1 MGRSAGSAEGV
12 DLSPGAPY
20 DMVDLFHQ
28 GRGEDETGDDGDEDD
43 APMFEGPLS
52 ALFELFQTPRGFTS
66 GVTNLCDTCGLE
78 SPLPVPTAES
88 VHALLFP
95 LPASTLRRLAGK
107 LCLRVPDIRWTAH
120 VRNEQVV
127 HPLVGKL
134 LATLH
139 AYSAFMD
146 RRGNDEERGG
156 GGRGLGLSD
165 EGRPKSSPATPTSST
180 DSLSVRKD
188 RPHESLRDYA
198 AKQTMVRQ
206 LSRLLEE
213 SRSMFSGSLA
223 FMADAGRFL

>member
-12 DLSPGAPY
+12 DLSPGAPR

-28 GRGEDETGDDGDEDD
+28 GCGEDESGDGGDEDD

-52 ALFELFQTPRGFTS
+52 VLFELFQTPRGFTS

-78 SPLPVPTAES
+78 SPLPVPTAER

-95 LPASTLRRLAGK
+95 LAASTLRRLAGK
-107 LCLRVPDIRWTAH
+107 LCLRVPDVRWTAH

-139 AYSAFMD
+139 AYSSFMD
-146 RRGNDEERGG
+146 QRGADEERGG
-156 GGRGLGLSD
+156 AD
-165 EGRPKSSPATPTSST
+165 EASA
-180 DSLSVRKD
+180 
-188 RPHESLRDYA
+188 
-198 AKQTMVRQ
+198 
-206 LSRLLEE
+206 
-213 SRSMFSGSLA
+213 
-223 FMADAGRFL
+223 